1 MAFSLRRAIAG
12 KLDEEIRFFKGWM
25 DQPKAVGAVLPTSS
39 ITAKRMASVI
49 NPASDLP
56 VLELGPG
63 TGVVTRAILDHG
75 VRPERL
81 ICVEYASEFVE
92 HLNKR
97 FPAVRV
103 VEGDAFDIDRT
114 LPDMAGRKFD
124 AVISAVPMLS
134 FPVPRR
140 VAYVEALL
148 NRLPAGRPVVQ
159 ITYGA
164 RSPIPS
170 GLGNYQVEHM
180 DFVLRNFPPAQL
192 WLYRRP
198 WGH

>member
-1 MAFSLRRAIAG
+1 MAFSLRKAITG

-25 DQPKAVGAVLPTSS
+25 DQPKAVGSVIPTSS
-39 ITAKRMASVI
+39 VTAKRMASVI
-49 NPASDLP
+49 DRFSDRP
-56 VLELGPG
+56 VLELGAG

-75 VRPERL
+75 VRHDRL
-81 ICVEYASEFVE
+81 ICVEYAPEFVE
-92 HLNKR
+92 HLSKR
-97 FPAVRV
+97 FPKVRV
-103 VEGDAFDIDRT
+103 VEGDAFDLDRS
-114 LPDMAGRKFD
+114 LPDMAGQMFD
-124 AVISAVPMLS
+124 AVISALPLLH

-140 VAYVEALL
+140 VAYIEALL

-159 ITYGA
+159 ITYSP
-164 RSPIPS
+164 RSPVPS
-170 GLGNYQVEHM
+170 GLGNYQVEHL